1 MANFSIFQS
10 FSFSFSR
17 LSDIFLFFPKMAL
30 IVKYSWN
37 KFLTLDE
44 NRQAALLRLVLV
56 NSQNFV
62 RKIIL
67 KTFQVCSNY
76 KITNKILSDMFFIL
90 FIEKFWHLY
99 SFFNLI
105 FKSNWDTKKL
115 PKLPKWQKLSNFK
128 QWWSDGCLEM
138 SSKYTSSIIRDS
150 RKKHIFPQLLL
161 R

>member
-1 MANFSIFQS
+1 
-10 FSFSFSR
+10 
-17 LSDIFLFFPKMAL
+17 MAL
-30 IVKYSWN
+30 IVNNSWN
-37 KFLTLDE
+37 KILTLDE

-105 FKSNWDTKKL
+105 FNSNWDTKKL
-115 PKLPKWQKLSNFK
+115 PKWQKLSHFK

-138 SSKYTSSIIRDS
+138 SSKYTSSIFSDR
-150 RKKHIFPQLLL
+150 RKTIFFHNFYWNKKVLHLFLIFQLECSNL
-161 R
+161 